1 MTIFLS
7 AAWFLL
13 LNFTFHL
20 YVQAGSI
27 LATHCARWSP
37 AVRFNLTKFVKL
49 CLLLSTFTTFLL
61 FYALLSVNC
70 ALTALMLL
78 FSRLCP
84 GRAFKRFWSSDEH
97 LHQKANFLKLLAKV
111 MLVSLFLCGSKIAIL
126 SWLITYCYFFISNFN
141 FPTFYSQPW
150 NLSVS
155 KRIF

>member
-49 CLLLSTFTTFLL
+49 C
-61 FYALLSVNC
+61 YALLSVNC

-97 LHQKANFLKLLAKV
+97 IHQKANFLKLLAKV

-126 SWLITYCYFFISNFN
+126 SWLITYCYFSISNFN